1 MTAYLLGEI
10 YLLCLIVV
18 ALLLFWMLY
27 SKFSS
32 TSERWFRRT
41 LLGFLLSFLS
51 NFCFVLFNG
60 IWNIEGLSRPLAYL
74 FKTLFHILLCLA
86 VFAWCGY
93 AKSESKDRIGAKA
106 LWTLGGLIALPVL
119 AALVNLKTH
128 FLFSIDETGVCRR
141 GWMDS
146 VELGILFLAGAFCSL
161 RLMKLAREETDLTQ
175 KGHLRLVAGFPLCF
189 LAALLL
195 SPVSGPIPVICVC
208 VTLGLLCLFLG
219 NTMQQISTDKLTQV
233 NNRQNLLGYLDY
245 KLKNHDEALYLL
257 MMDVDSFKT
266 INDSFGHL
274 EGDKALVCVSAA
286 LKKACASCR
295 RRPYIARY
303 GGDEFIILLEGS
315 EEEARRLAADVNRI
329 LAENNPGT
337 DRYRLHLSVGLACG
351 EQGMASGDL
360 IARADEELYKIKKA
374 AKPE

>member
-1 MTAYLLGEI
+1 M
-10 YLLCLIVV
+10 
-18 ALLLFWMLY
+18 
-27 SKFSS
+27 K
-32 TSERWFRRT
+32 RR
-41 LLGFLLSFLS
+41 
-51 NFCFVLFNG
+51 
-60 IWNIEGLSRPLAYL
+60 
-74 FKTLFHILLCLA
+74 
-86 VFAWCGY
+86 
-93 AKSESKDRIGAKA
+93 
-106 LWTLGGLIALPVL
+106 
-119 AALVNLKTH
+119 
-128 FLFSIDETGVCRR
+128 
-141 GWMDS
+141 
-146 VELGILFLAGAFCSL
+146 
-161 RLMKLAREETDLTQ
+161 
-175 KGHLRLVAGFPLCF
+175 CF

-315 EEEARRLAADVNRI
+315 EEEARRLAVDVNRI

-337 DRYRLHLSVGLACG
+337 DRYRLHLSVGMACG